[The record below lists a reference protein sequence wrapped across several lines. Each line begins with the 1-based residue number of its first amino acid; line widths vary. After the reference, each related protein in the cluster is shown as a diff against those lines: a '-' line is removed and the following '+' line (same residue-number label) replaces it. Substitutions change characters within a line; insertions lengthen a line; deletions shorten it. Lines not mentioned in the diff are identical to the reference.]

1 MILTNE
7 SSFLFSRPFPLTTV
21 QLQKLCAQKL
31 KISSEE
37 TMNIAE
43 KLYQSGFIS
52 YPRTETSKYGPGFDF
67 KSLIALQKDDP
78 SWGSVLN
85 KVRSEFQQS
94 DYIKQ
99 KFF

>member
-1 MILTNE
+1 
-7 SSFLFSRPFPLTTV
+7 LTTV

-78 SWGSVLN
+78 SWGQYATKYV
-85 KVRSEFQQS
+85 
-94 DYIKQ
+94 
-99 KFF
+99 